1 MPAPLKISA
10 QTVSEFSK
18 VFSGHTEYYGNS
30 IPTGKTKD
38 GKLEMNSYT
47 KTVSK
52 GDKSLSVEMYRDHLE
67 GKTGLG
73 IAPIK
78 LDNSCSFGVIDI
90 DDYSMD
96 LKQFVST
103 TRDYNLPFHLFRS
116 KSGGLHVYVFFS
128 DEVNAKKL
136 RDIMK
141 RFLIIF
147 GLPAK
152 TEIFPKQDK
161 LIGSAAPNWI
171 NLPYFGGTD
180 SYMYDDT
187 LEPRSLEQALFR
199 IKQYR
204 ISWEAFQE
212 TYDGLPLSDGPM
224 CLQSLYVRSAD
235 MTDGDGRNEY
245 LFNMGIYY
253 KLADPSN
260 FQEAVLAANEKM
272 AEPKLEL
279 DIINQ
284 IINPIEKKTYSYK
297 CGEHPLCDNCYKDLC
312 KIRKFGK
319 EGDEVSSLSFEG
331 LKQVLTDPPYYVWT
345 VNGINMEFYKES
357 DLRDQRS
364 FGDQCMR
371 HLHLVP
377 NIIKAQRWTE
387 ILNKA
392 FSEITTEEVDEESD
406 ISPGATLISLFKE
419 YVRTKPRST
428 SNSQVLSGFI
438 IESDNHYWFKS
449 SKMLEYLRIEK
460 GFKHFAD
467 TEIRKRL
474 KTFGVE
480 LDKQKKIGPGKNA
493 KLWTINTSK
502 IDTYEDDD
510 NDDDVVSLDEFK
522 KKEQEF

>member
-18 VFSGHTEYYGNS
+18 VFSGHTEYYGSS
-30 IPTGKTKD
+30 IPTGKVED
-38 GKLEMNSYT
+38 GKLKMDCVT

-52 GDKSLSVEMYRDHLE
+52 GAKQLSVEMYREHLD
-67 GKTGLG
+67 GKVGLG

-90 DDYSMD
+90 DDYSLD
-96 LKQFVST
+96 KKQFAT
-103 TRDYNLPFHLFRS
+103 IIGDYNLPFHLFRS

-141 RFLIIF
+141 RFLILF

-152 TEIFPKQDK
+152 TEIFPKQEK
-161 LIGSAAPNWI
+161 LIGSASPSWI

-180 SYMYDDT
+180 SYMYDES
-187 LEPRSLEQALFR
+187 LERRDLEQALFR
-199 IKQYR
+199 IKQHR
-204 ISWEAFQE
+204 VSWEAFQD

-224 CLQSLYVRSAD
+224 CLQSLYVRSDD

-272 AEPKLEL
+272 AEPKKEL

-297 CGEHPLCDNCYKDLC
+297 CGEVPLCDNCYKDLC
-312 KIRKFGK
+312 KVRKFGK
-319 EGDEVSSLSFEG
+319 EGDEISSLSFEEMV
-331 LKQVLTDPPYYVWT
+331 QVKSDPPYYVWT
-345 VNGINMEFYKES
+345 INGHKMVFYKES
-357 DLRDQRS
+357 DLRDQKA
-364 FGDQCMR
+364 FGDYCIR
-371 HLHLVP
+371 YLHLMP
-377 NIIKAQRWTE
+377 NIIKNDRWVE
-387 ILNKA
+387 ILNK
-392 FSEITTEEVDEESD
+392 SLSSMQTEEVDPETDVS
-406 ISPGATLISLFKE
+406 SGAELLRLFKT
-419 YVRTKPRST
+419 YIKKKPRT
-428 SNSQVLSGFI
+428 NSKTQVLEGMILKDEQFYYI
-438 IESDNHYWFKS
+438 MPDKF
-449 SKMLEYLRIEK
+449 MDYLKNEK
-460 GFKHFAD
+460 QFTAFPKV
-467 TEIRKRL
+467 EISRRL
-474 KTFGVE
+474 HSAFGVE
-480 LDKQKKIGPGKNA
+480 SKSKYLASGIQQRLWRVHEDKVK
-493 KLWTINTSK
+493 TI
-502 IDTYEDDD
+502 E
-510 NDDDVVSLDEFK
+510 VVTDPVDMSELK